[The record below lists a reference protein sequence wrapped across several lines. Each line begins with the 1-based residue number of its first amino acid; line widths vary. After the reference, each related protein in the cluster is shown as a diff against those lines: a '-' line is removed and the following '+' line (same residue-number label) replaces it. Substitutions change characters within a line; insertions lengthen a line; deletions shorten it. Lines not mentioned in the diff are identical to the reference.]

1 MSKSIQKLST
11 QIISYPKDGSR
22 KLGAQAG
29 RYVLDFENGLV
40 TAPDGSTEE
49 MSNDL
54 KKIGSNFA
62 RSVFI
67 TVSTVDAKIK
77 IGQNQLPQSHQLTY
91 VVQGIGFQDM
101 VIEFPVNRTPLNDFS
116 FAVMAS
122 DSNIFPIDADVLVGS
137 HNPTPQTGAT
147 VDAYTKVFDFLFTGF
162 NQIELL
168 IENTGGTNAMTV
180 DVQVSEDDVNY
191 VSAQSYPLDVAINDA
206 NVFQSSVNHRFIR
219 VQVKSKNAGLPTN
232 FRVQAN
238 LER

>member
-11 QIISYPKDGSR
+11 QIISFPKDATR
-22 KLGAQAG
+22 KKGAKAG

-77 IGQNQLPQSHQLTY
+77 IGQNQLPKSHQLTY

-101 VIEFPVNRTPLNDFS
+101 VVEFPTDRTPLDDFS

-122 DSNIFPIDADVLVGS
+122 DSNIFPIDADVLVGF
-137 HNPTPQTGAT
+137 HNPTPQTGNTGA
-147 VDAYTKVFDFLFTGF
+147 AYVTVFDFVFTGYS
-162 NQIELL
+162 QIE
-168 IENTGGTNAMTV
+168 IITENTGGVNTILV
-180 DVQVSEDDVNY
+180 KIQVSEDAVNWVDHQGYEKSIPVNDSDVF
-191 VSAQSYPLDVAINDA
+191 S
-206 NVFQSSVNHRFIR
+206 SSVKHKYYR
-219 VQVKSKNAGLPTN
+219 VQVKNNPGSST